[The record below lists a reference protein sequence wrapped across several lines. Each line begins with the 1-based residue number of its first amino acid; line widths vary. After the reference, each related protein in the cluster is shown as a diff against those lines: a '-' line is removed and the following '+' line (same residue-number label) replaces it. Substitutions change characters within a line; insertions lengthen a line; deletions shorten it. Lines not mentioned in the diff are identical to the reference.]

1 MIQRVQTIWMIL
13 AAIAVFLSIKFSF
26 YSGTLTIQNGVNAAT
41 TMATDGSYQLVTATG
56 NFLILIL
63 TSALGTG
70 IIINIFL
77 FKHRS
82 IQIRIIIAAILMEC
96 LIVFL
101 YFRETEKFS
110 QGNFNI
116 WAILHI
122 LIIVFL
128 VLAARG
134 IYKDSKLI
142 KESNRLR

>member
-13 AAIAVFLSIKFSF
+13 AAIAVFLTIKFSF
-26 YSGTLTIQNGVNAAT
+26 YSGTLAIQNGTDAMTAT
-41 TMATDGSYQLVTATG
+41 NGSYHLVTATD
-56 NFLILIL
+56 NFFILIL

-101 YFRETEKFS
+101 YFRQTQNYT

-122 LIIVFL
+122 LIIAFL
-128 VLAARG
+128 IMAARG
-134 IYKDSKLI
+134 IYRDSKLV

>member
-1 MIQRVQTIWMIL
+1 MIQRIQTIWMIL
-13 AAIAVFLSIKFSF
+13 AAIAIFLTIKFSF
-26 YSGTLTIQNGVNAAT
+26 YSGTLALQNTADAVT
-41 TMATDGSYQLVTATG
+41 SMATDGSYHLVTATD

-82 IQIRIIIAAILMEC
+82 IQIRIIIAAILAEC

-101 YFRETEKFS
+101 YIRETQKFS

-116 WAILHI
+116 WAILHF
-122 LIIVFL
+122 LIVIFL

>member
-13 AAIAVFLSIKFSF
+13 AAIAVFLTIKFSF
-26 YSGTLTIQNGVNAAT
+26 YSGTLAIQNGTDSVT
-41 TMATDGSYQLVTATG
+41 MMATDGSYHLVTATD

-77 FKHRS
+77 FKQRS

-96 LIVFL
+96 LIIFL
-101 YFRETEKFS
+101 YIKETEKFS

-122 LIIVFL
+122 LVIIFL
-128 VLAARG
+128 IMASRG

>member
-13 AAIAVFLSIKFSF
+13 AAIAVFLTIKFSF
-26 YSGTLTIQNGVNAAT
+26 YSGTLVLQNGADVVT
-41 TMATDGSYQLVTATG
+41 SMATDGSYHLVRATD

-82 IQIRIIIAAILMEC
+82 IQIRIIILAILMEC

-101 YFRETEKFS
+101 YIRETEKFT

-122 LIIVFL
+122 LIIIFL
-128 VLAARG
+128 IMASRG
-134 IYKDSKLI
+134 IYKDSRLI

>member
-13 AAIAVFLSIKFSF
+13 AAIAVFLTIKFSF
-26 YSGTLTIQNGVNAAT
+26 YSGTLAIQNGTDAVT
-41 TMATDGSYQLVTATG
+41 SMATDGSYHLVTATD

-77 FKHRS
+77 FKQRS

-96 LIVFL
+96 LIIFL
-101 YFRETEKFS
+101 YIKETEKFS

-122 LIIVFL
+122 LVIIFL
-128 VLAARG
+128 IMASRG

>member
-13 AAIAVFLSIKFSF
+13 AAIAVFLTVKFSF
-26 YSGTLTIQNGVNAAT
+26 YSGTLAIQNGTDAVT
-41 TMATDGSYQLVTATG
+41 SMATDGSYHLVTATD

-77 FKHRS
+77 FKQRS

-96 LIVFL
+96 LIIFL
-101 YFRETEKFS
+101 YIKETEKFS

-116 WAILHI
+116 CAILHMLVI
-122 LIIVFL
+122 IFLIM
-128 VLAARG
+128 ASRG

>member
-1 MIQRVQTIWMIL
+1 MIQRAQTLWMIL
-13 AAIAVFLSIKFSF
+13 AATAVFLTIKFSF
-26 YSGTLTIQNGVNAAT
+26 YSGTLAFQNGADAVTAMAVNGSYHLVK
-41 TMATDGSYQLVTATG
+41 ATD
-56 NFLILIL
+56 NFLTLIL

-82 IQIRIIIAAILMEC
+82 VQIRIIIAAIIVEC

-101 YFRETEKFS
+101 YIRETGNYS

-116 WAILHI
+116 WSILHI
-122 LIIVFL
+122 LIILFL
-128 VLAARG
+128 ILAAKG
-134 IYKDSKLI
+134 IYHDSKLI

>member
-13 AAIAVFLSIKFSF
+13 AAIVTFLTMKFLF
-26 YSGTLTIQNGVNAAT
+26 YSGTLAVDNVYHVL
-41 TMATDGSYQLVTATG
+41 MATD

-70 IIINIFL
+70 VIINIFL

-82 IQIRIIIAAILMEC
+82 IQFRIILFALLAECIL
-96 LIVFL
+96 IFL
-101 YFRETEKFS
+101 YIRETNKYS
-110 QGNFNI
+110 AGNFSL
-116 WAILHI
+116 WSALHI

-128 VLAARG
+128 VFAARG

>member
-1 MIQRVQTIWMIL
+1 M

-26 YSGTLTIQNGVNAAT
+26 YSGTLALQDGANAVT
-41 TMATDGSYQLVTATG
+41 SIATDGSYQLVTATG

-82 IQIRIIIAAILMEC
+82 IQIRIIIASILVEC
-96 LIVFL
+96 LVIYL
-101 YFRETEKFS
+101 YIRETQKFS

-116 WAILHI
+116 WAILHVLI
-122 LIIVFL
+122 LLFL

>member
-1 MIQRVQTIWMIL
+1 MIQRVQTLWMIL
-13 AAIAVFLSIKFSF
+13 AAIAVFLTIKFSF
-26 YSGTLTIQNGVNAAT
+26 YGGTLALENTAGGASGLVNDT
-41 TMATDGSYQLVTATG
+41 GYHLVSATD

-82 IQIRIIIAAILMEC
+82 IQIRIIIAAIIVEC

-101 YFRETEKFS
+101 YIRETQKYS

-116 WAILHI
+116 WSILHI
-122 LIIVFL
+122 FIIVFL
-128 VLAARG
+128 ILAARG
-134 IYKDSKLI
+134 IYRDSKLI

>member
-1 MIQRVQTIWMIL
+1 MIQRVQTLWMIL
-13 AAIAVFLSIKFSF
+13 AAIAAFLSIKFSF
-26 YSGTLTIQNGVNAAT
+26 YSGTLLLQNTADSMTNL
-41 TMATDGSYQLVTATG
+41 ATDGSYHVLTATD
-56 NFLILIL
+56 NFFILIL

-70 IIINIFL
+70 ITINIFL

-82 IQIRIIIAAILMEC
+82 IQIRIIIAAIITEC

-101 YFRETEKFS
+101 YIRETNKYS

-122 LIIVFL
+122 LIILFL
-128 VLAARG
+128 IFAAKG
-134 IYKDSKLI
+134 IYHDSKLI

>member
-1 MIQRVQTIWMIL
+1 MIQRVQTLWMIL
-13 AAIAVFLSIKFSF
+13 AAIAAFLSIKFSF
-26 YSGTLTIQNGVNAAT
+26 YSGTLLLQNTADSMTNL
-41 TMATDGSYQLVTATG
+41 ATDGSYHVLTATD

-82 IQIRIIIAAILMEC
+82 IQIRIIIAAIITEC

-101 YFRETEKFS
+101 YIRETNKYS

-122 LIIVFL
+122 LIILFL
-128 VLAARG
+128 IFAAKG
-134 IYKDSKLI
+134 IYHDSKLI

>member
-1 MIQRVQTIWMIL
+1 MIQRVQTLWMIL
-13 AAIAVFLSIKFSF
+13 AAVAVFLTMKFSF
-26 YSGTLTIQNGVNAAT
+26 YSGILASPNEINTAT
-41 TMATDGSYQLVTATG
+41 TTVLDNGFHFLRATD

-82 IQIRIIIAAILMEC
+82 IQMRIIIIAIIVEC

-101 YFRETEKFS
+101 YFRETGHYS
-110 QGNFNI
+110 QGNFSF

-122 LIIVFL
+122 LIIIFL
-128 VLAARG
+128 VFAAKG
-134 IYKDSKLI
+134 IYNDSRLVR
-142 KESNRLR
+142 ESNRLR

>member
-1 MIQRVQTIWMIL
+1 MIQRVQTLWMIL
-13 AAIAVFLSIKFSF
+13 AAIAVFLTIKFSF
-26 YSGTLTIQNGVNAAT
+26 YSGTLALQNGADLVT
-41 TMATDGSYQLVTATG
+41 SMATDGSYHLVKATD

-70 IIINIFL
+70 IIIDIFL

-82 IQIRIIIAAILMEC
+82 IQIRIIIAAIIVEC

-101 YFRETEKFS
+101 YIRETSNYS
-110 QGNFNI
+110 QGNFNV
-116 WAILHI
+116 WSILHI

-128 VLAARG
+128 VLAAKG
-134 IYKDSKLI
+134 IYQDSKLI

>member
-13 AAIAVFLSIKFSF
+13 AAIAVFLTIKFSF
-26 YSGTLTIQNGVNAAT
+26 YSGTLAIQNGTDAVT
-41 TMATDGSYQLVTATG
+41 SMATDGSYHLVSATD

-77 FKHRS
+77 FKQRS
-82 IQIRIIIAAILMEC
+82 IQIRIIITAILMEC
-96 LIVFL
+96 LIIFL
-101 YFRETEKFS
+101 YIKETEKFS

-122 LIIVFL
+122 LVIIFL
-128 VLAARG
+128 IMASRG